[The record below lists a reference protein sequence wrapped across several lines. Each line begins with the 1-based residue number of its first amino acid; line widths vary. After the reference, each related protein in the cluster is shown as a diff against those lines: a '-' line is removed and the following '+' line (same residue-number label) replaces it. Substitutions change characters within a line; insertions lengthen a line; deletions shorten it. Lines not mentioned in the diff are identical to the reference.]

1 VSRIRASDQRLNPF
15 EEFGRGWLPTW
26 RDRDGVIKMVC
37 GCYLKEVEEDPLPE
51 EVTDLK
57 QAVARAEQGDVEP
70 LIRMVRKRG
79 HGKRGPEAR
88 AKKMRRTKT
97 HRAAALAY
105 LAKLILRD
113 LYPAQTSAD
122 VRDRAI
128 ETASAMTG
136 VGEDTIANYLRRSR
150 KNRRRLV

>member
-1 VSRIRASDQRLNPF
+1 MSRIRANDQRLNPF

-37 GCYLKEVEEDPLPE
+37 GCYLKEVEENPPPE
-51 EVTDLK
+51 VVDLE
-57 QAVARAEQGDVEP
+57 QAIARAKQGDIEH

-88 AKKMRRTKT
+88 AKRMRRTPT

-105 LAKLILRD
+105 LAELVLRD
-113 LYPAQTSAD
+113 LYPDQTSAD
-122 VRDRAI
+122 IRDRAL
-128 ETASAMTG
+128 EAASAMTG
-136 VGEDTIANYLRRSR
+136 VSEDTIANYLRRSK

>member
-1 VSRIRASDQRLNPF
+1 VRQNPF

-37 GCYLKEVEEDPLPE
+37 GCYLKEAEENPPPE
-51 EVTDLK
+51 EVVDLE
-57 QAVARAEQGDVEP
+57 QAVARAKQGDVEH

-88 AKKMRRTKT
+88 AKRMQRTQT

-113 LYPAQTSAD
+113 LYPDQTSTD
-122 VRDRAI
+122 IRDRAI
-128 ETASAMTG
+128 EAASAMTG
-136 VGEDTIANYLRRSR
+136 VDENRIANYLKRSK